1 MKLTKTSAAAWTRE
15 MEAEAKRFG
24 YRLEIEVFGGGLSA
38 RFYNGEFFCYERLW
52 WAS

>member
-1 MKLTKTSAAAWTRE
+1 MNLTKTSAAAWHRE
-15 MEAEAKRFG
+15 MEAEAIRNG

-38 RFYNGEFFCYERLW
+38 RFYNVDIFCYERLW